1 MVIGVSPSTKRIQ
14 LSDLPHLVGEKALDS
29 PVEHRFQP
37 EEMLKMNVE
46 WVLTGSNHVVFKTPS
61 KTDKAVKADEE
72 GRGNKAGGEIGQSES
87 IVTRGFFNE
96 AVKNPTKF
104 AKSKKV

>member
-1 MVIGVSPSTKRIQ
+1 MIGVNPSTKRIQ
-14 LSDLPHLVGEKALDS
+14 LSDLPHLLGEKALDS
-29 PVEHRFQP
+29 PVATRFQP

-61 KTDKAVKADEE
+61 STDKDKKADAE
-72 GRGNKAGGEIGQSES
+72 GKMDAEKEPEA